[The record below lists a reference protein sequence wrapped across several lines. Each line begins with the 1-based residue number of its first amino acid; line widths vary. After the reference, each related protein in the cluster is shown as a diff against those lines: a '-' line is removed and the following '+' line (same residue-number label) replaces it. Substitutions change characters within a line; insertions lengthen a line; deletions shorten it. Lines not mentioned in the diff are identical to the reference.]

1 MIMMID
7 EMITV
12 KDYVKSLRED
22 KENYFYTAED
32 YANEL
37 RNESLKSQTSAFITV
52 QDYVNSLYNT
62 ELNETEE
69 EIAARIEKSIKSAK
83 SENEAQKLESL
94 LA

>member
-1 MIMMID
+1 MMID

-37 RNESLKSQTSAFITV
+37 KNESLKSQTSAFITV
-52 QDYVNSLYNT
+52 QDYVNSLYNP
-62 ELNETEE
+62 EYLNETEE

-83 SENEAQKLESL
+83 SEKEAQKLESL

>member
-22 KENYFYTAED
+22 KENYFYT
-32 YANEL
+32 
-37 RNESLKSQTSAFITV
+37 
-52 QDYVNSLYNT
+52 LYNP

-83 SENEAQKLESL
+83 SENEAQKFESL

>member
-1 MIMMID
+1 MMID

-37 RNESLKSQTSAFITV
+37 KNESLKSQTSAFITV
-52 QDYVNSLYNT
+52 QDYVNSLNNPEY
-62 ELNETEE
+62 LNETEE
-69 EIAARIEKSIKSAK
+69 EIVARIEKSIKVAK